1 VLQQFISKQKVPT
14 LRGAIALFQ
23 VRGFLN
29 SLYLLPPVA
38 LKQTRHRLPVLMI
51 QKQWN
56 RTGWKPLYF
65 LPDSPQMFWRRQK
78 TAKKKTSPNPPHSDE
93 DSTGFDRWMPSQG
106 EIAQLLL
113 TRGGGRRNLFSIASS
128 LFSLDWQLNCICSRL
143 FHYEIITI
151 SIPFPQKCSCCFTCV
166 NPMAL
171 QSVRGAVCLVKSNT
185 FALGK
190 CTILKRSL
198 SI

>member
-1 VLQQFISKQKVPT
+1 MLQQFISKQEVPT

-56 RTGWKPLYF
+56 RTGWKPLCF

-78 TAKKKTSPNPPHSDE
+78 TAEKTSPNPPHSDE

-106 EIAQLLL
+106 EIAQLSLTGGGEEEICSALLHHYFLL
-113 TRGGGRRNLFSIASS
+113 TDS
-128 LFSLDWQLNCICSRL
+128 LIVFAAD
-143 FHYEIITI
+143 
-151 SIPFPQKCSCCFTCV
+151 CFTT
-166 NPMAL
+166 
-171 QSVRGAVCLVKSNT
+171 K
-185 FALGK
+185 
-190 CTILKRSL
+190 
-198 SI
+198 